1 MLDAQVVIEMSF
13 LRNNDGS
20 VAAKNFLLPVRPD
33 FGVVGR
39 TLALQKLQPF
49 VREHVSVD
57 VDHRHFS
64 FLRRQSPVR
73 AADY

>member
-1 MLDAQVVIEMSF
+1 MLDAKFVVEMSL
-13 LRNNDGS
+13 LREDNRS

-33 FGVVGR
+33 LRIVGR

-49 VREHVSVD
+49 VCEHMGVY

-64 FLRRQSPVR
+64 FLRRQPPDR